1 MKFIEY
7 INAIKEKLI
16 EILNEADIQNLQGK
30 TLKIVDTG
38 LTSDL
43 DKTDCPIVAVYKTE
57 TGGNFIPIDQP
68 LVELPRSVTINLAI
82 ADYSMVSVNEAE
94 NLTDDLIDKI
104 LEVLSGNT
112 TLDGLTNKIRVD
124 VIHFDEMRIQGV
136 FYSIPEISLTI
147 SLKEI

>member
-7 INAIKEKLI
+7 INAIKSKLI
-16 EILNEADIQNLQGK
+16 EILETAEIKNLRNE
-30 TLKIVDTG
+30 TLKVVDTG

-43 DKTDCPIVAVYKTE
+43 DKTICPIVAVYKTE

-68 LVELPRSVTINLAI
+68 FVELPKTITINLAI

-104 LEVLSGNT
+104 IEVLKNNA

-124 VIHFDEMRIQGV
+124 VIHFDEARIQGV
-136 FYSIPEISLTI
+136 FYSIPEMSLTI
-147 SLKEI
+147 FLKEI